1 MPSSSPHVNMSFF
14 SYDGK
19 KTISAADAGQRTLMD
34 WNRHIEA
41 DQIGRYFINGIKLSE
56 LRATML
62 KEGKC
67 QQMVFADLSELKQFF
82 QEYLFKDL
90 SGERAELAT
99 TAISIA
105 TRLKKI
111 TDVPVLVGV
120 GVSNAQQAQ
129 QACVVADGVIQGAS
143 VVRRLLADGPDA
155 VGSYVAEVRLA
166 LDSQSLSTR

>member
-1 MPSSSPHVNMSFF
+1 MFRAGHERFANALFDAGVVAAIVPDLPLEESSPWCE
-14 SYDGK
+14 
-19 KTISAADAGQRTLMD
+19 AADKAS
-34 WNRHIEA
+34 IETIMLA
-41 DQIGRYFINGIKLSE
+41 APTAPDERLPRVVA
-56 LRATML
+56 RARGFVYAVGLLGVT
-62 KEGKC
+62 
-67 QQMVFADLSELKQFF
+67 
-82 QEYLFKDL
+82 
-90 SGERAELAT
+90 GERAELAT
-99 TAISIA
+99 TAISMA

-143 VVRRLLADGPDA
+143 VVRRLLDDGPDA